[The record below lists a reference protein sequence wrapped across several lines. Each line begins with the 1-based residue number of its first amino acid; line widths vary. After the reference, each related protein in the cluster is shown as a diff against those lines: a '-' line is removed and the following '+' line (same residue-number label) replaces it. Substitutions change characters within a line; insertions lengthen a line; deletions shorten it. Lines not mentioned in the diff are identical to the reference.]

1 MRRKEACLV
10 SGHPG
15 KSKNGVFLSAPC
27 YQEVTVKMADK
38 TRRLYLRRV
47 APFSRD
53 VLCDFAAQYHR
64 ILPYLSVLFSRGMK
78 RKIKFIHHT
87 ILCFFLN
94 APYVIFTVF
103 QSKQK
108 IDFWCLQL
116 PEFLMKSVHVTQ
128 AEMLTDDMINECFIN
143 VIFSQV
149 YWLPSSLISVIWLI
163 WTGEQMRL
171 LTKLLISLDL
181 KIVGTT

>member
-53 VLCDFAAQYHR
+53 VWCDFAAQYHR
-64 ILPYLSVLFSRGMK
+64 ILPYLSVIFSRGMK

-108 IDFWCLQL
+108 NGLLMPSTARISD
-116 PEFLMKSVHVTQ
+116 EF
-128 AEMLTDDMINECFIN
+128 
-143 VIFSQV
+143 
-149 YWLPSSLISVIWLI
+149 
-163 WTGEQMRL
+163 RL
-171 LTKLLISLDL
+171 CYSGRNAHRRHDK
-181 KIVGTT
+181 